1 MHPLARWKLRSVKP
15 YVPGKPIEE
24 VARELGIKSQIYKLA
39 SNENPLGSS
48 PKAKAA
54 IIKAA
59 DSMHLYPDD
68 SFYALKKK
76 IASRFNVQENQILF
90 GNGSVEIMLQ
100 LAIAFVNPGE
110 TIIAPKNTFIMYKV
124 VGNTIGASVFEP
136 PISEEGYVDLDIIL
150 GSMPKDTKIIFIA
163 NPNNPTGNIIPPDNI
178 YRFMDKVGDDVIIVF
193 DEAYYEY
200 ASFFTDFPD
209 TMQYVKEGRN
219 VVILRTFSK
228 IYGLAGLRIGY
239 GFTTPEIFE
248 AIQKVRLPFNLNRMA
263 QIAAIAAL
271 DDKEHVEK
279 SLKITGE
286 GLRFLTSEFKKMG
299 LDYIPSYTNFIMV
312 KFGEK
317 TRVVYEELLKRGIV
331 VRPLD
336 PYGIHDALR
345 ISIGTME
352 ENNKLVGILKEIL
365 K

>member
-24 VARELGIKSQIYKLA
+24 VARELGIKSEIYKLA

-48 PKAKAA
+48 PKARDA

-59 DSMHLYPDD
+59 DSMYLYPDD

-76 IASRFNVQENQILF
+76 VASRFGVKDNQILF

-110 TIIAPKNTFIMYKV
+110 TIIAPKHTFIMYRV
-124 VGNTIGASVFEP
+124 VGNIVGASVLEP
-136 PISEEGYVDLDIIL
+136 PIKEEGYVDLDIIL
-150 GSMPKDTKIIFIA
+150 NTMPEDTKIIFIA
-163 NPNNPTGNIIPPDNI
+163 NPNNPTGNLIPPEDI
-178 YRFMDKVGDDVIIVF
+178 HRFMKNVRDDVIIVF

-200 ASFFTDFPD
+200 ASYFTDFPD
-209 TMQYVKEGRN
+209 TMQYIREGRN

-239 GFTTPEIFE
+239 GFTTSEIYE
-248 AIQKVRLPFNLNRMA
+248 TIQRVRLPFNLNRMA
-263 QIAAIAAL
+263 QVAAIAAL
-271 DDKEHVEK
+271 DDAEHVQN
-279 SLKITGE
+279 SLKITKE
-286 GLRFLTSEFKKMG
+286 GIDFLTSEFEKMG
-299 LDYIPSYTNFIMV
+299 LDYIPTFTNFIMV

-317 TRVVYEELLKRGIV
+317 TRMVYEELLKRGIV

-336 PYGIHDALR
+336 PYGIYDALR
-345 ISIGTME
+345 ISIGTMK
-352 ENNKLVGILKEIL
+352 ENEKLIRILKDIL